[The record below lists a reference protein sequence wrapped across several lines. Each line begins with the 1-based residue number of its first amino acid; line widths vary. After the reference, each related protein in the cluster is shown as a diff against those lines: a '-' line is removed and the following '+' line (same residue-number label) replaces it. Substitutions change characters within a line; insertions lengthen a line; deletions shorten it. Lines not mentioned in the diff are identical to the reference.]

1 MEKIY
6 GGKHFN
12 KIVSQNDI
20 MVFVG
25 NGFDIKI
32 LKKLNRMCETFS
44 VNS

>member
-20 MVFVG
+20 MVLLEM
-25 NGFDIKI
+25 DLISKY
-32 LKKLNRMCETFS
+32 
-44 VNS
+44 

>member
-32 LKKLNRMCETFS
+32 F
-44 VNS
+44 VNFRK